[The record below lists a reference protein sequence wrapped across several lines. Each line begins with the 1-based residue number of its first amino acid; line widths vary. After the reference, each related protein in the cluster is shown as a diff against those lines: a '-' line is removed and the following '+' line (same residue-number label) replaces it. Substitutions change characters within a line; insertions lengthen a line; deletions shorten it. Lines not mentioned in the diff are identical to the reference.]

1 MMTLKTQSNWKLQ
14 TYILGDDIE
23 MRIFYVCVLGF
34 VGERMESIL
43 EDIANCDCRRIEIK
57 KQKKE
62 RWKKDKLINV
72 RMTQLNERAQTQHG
86 FWLILSL

>member
-14 TYILGDDIE
+14 TYILGDDIK

-62 RWKKDKLINV
+62 KVEK
-72 RMTQLNERAQTQHG
+72 G
-86 FWLILSL
+86 